1 MNNTNERI
9 CGFRWVVCSQL
20 VSCEDSDPT
29 CEPSGHICVNHSRC
43 SNSHPFCYP
52 QSMCSERICSL
63 KTMRTSTST
72 TTSTPTTSTTS
83 STTTTKSNIPNIP
96 ANATWVQDG
105 VTVAGGNG
113 KGNATNQLW
122 NPYGLFVDNDQVVLI
137 ADWGNHRVIQ
147 WKKNDTN
154 GQVIAGG
161 KGQGNGLNQ
170 WHSPTDVL
178 IDKETDSLIICD
190 SNNRRVVL

>member
-63 KTMRTSTST
+63 KT
-72 TTSTPTTSTTS
+72 
-83 STTTTKSNIPNIP
+83 NIPNIP

>member
-1 MNNTNERI
+1 
-9 CGFRWVVCSQL
+9 
-20 VSCEDSDPT
+20 
-29 CEPSGHICVNHSRC
+29 
-43 SNSHPFCYP
+43 
-52 QSMCSERICSL
+52 
-63 KTMRTSTST
+63 
-72 TTSTPTTSTTS
+72 
-83 STTTTKSNIPNIP
+83 